1 MIFDLQK
8 ASLLK
13 RISAWMLDS
22 ILLGILVVGIALLLS
37 AVTGY
42 DGYSAALDEAYGRYE
57 AVYDVQFDITAGEF
71 AALDDEMLQTYEE
84 AYAALS
90 ADPEAMY
97 AYRMLL
103 NLTLVITSISIL
115 FSYLVLEFALPLW
128 LGNGQTLGKKIFGI
142 ALMRVDGVR
151 ITPFQLF
158 VRTVLGK
165 YTIETMIPVLILIML
180 WFGSIGVVGIAVLAA
195 FGLLQLILLAATRT
209 NSLLH
214 DLLSATAAVDMAG
227 QMIFS
232 SVEEMLEVK
241 KKAHAEQ
248 TARQAY

>member
-1 MIFDLQK
+1 
-8 ASLLK
+8 
-13 RISAWMLDS
+13 MLDS

-42 DGYSAALDEAYGRYE
+42 DRYNAALEEAYGRFEAEYDVHFDITAEEYAALDEEALKTYE
-57 AVYDVQFDITAGEF
+57 AAYTA
-71 AALDDEMLQTYEE
+71 M
-84 AYAALS
+84 S
-90 ADPEAMY
+90 ADAEAMY

-115 FSYLVLEFALPLW
+115 FGYLALEFVLPLW
-128 LGNGQTLGKKIFGI
+128 FGNGQTLGKKVFSV

-151 ITPFQLF
+151 MTAFQLF

-180 WFGSIGVVGIAVLAA
+180 WFGSIGVVGIAVLGAVA
-195 FGLLQLILLAATRT
+195 RLQIVLLAATRT

-214 DLLSATAAVDMAG
+214 DLLSATVAVDMAS

-232 SVEEMLEVK
+232 TPEEMLEAK

>member
-1 MIFDLQK
+1 
-8 ASLLK
+8 
-13 RISAWMLDS
+13 
-22 ILLGILVVGIALLLS
+22 
-37 AVTGY
+37 
-42 DGYSAALDEAYGRYE
+42 
-57 AVYDVQFDITAGEF
+57 
-71 AALDDEMLQTYEE
+71 
-84 AYAALS
+84 
-90 ADPEAMY
+90 MY

-115 FSYLVLEFALPLW
+115 FGYLVLEFALPLW

-232 SVEEMLEVK
+232 SVEEMLEAK